1 MSMPKVLLDYSAAV
15 ALLEEAAMDLRE
27 LRPNEVLAAVTHW
40 LQAQGQTPPYCDDGL
55 VERWRIAL
63 QSNTAHDGGQGQGR
77 YSTGSPLELNVSTAS
92 IPFPPPPKDEFTFSD
107 LFAGI
112 GGFRLALQGLG
123 GRCVF
128 ACEWNKSA
136 KVTYFRNFGIV
147 PYGDI
152 KQFTGQEISDDEID
166 NLIPYHDILTA
177 GFPCQPFSLA
187 GMPARNHF
195 GIETGLN
202 GSQGDAFF
210 DLMRI
215 ATVKKPR
222 ALFLENVRNIFS
234 IDHGNTFS
242 TIRHS
247 IEEELGYEFHYAII
261 DSSAMVPQRRK
272 RLYIVALREASNQF
286 EFPEFANR
294 QLPLRSILQDEVP
307 EKYTISDKLWASHIM
322 RSERNRARGTGFTVK
337 VAKVEEPSPT
347 IVARYGKDGKE
358 CLIAQEGRNPRKL
371 TPLECARLQGFPDSF
386 VRADS
391 DTASYRQFGNS
402 VPVPVIER
410 IGQNIIKTLR
420 KQTAVKGIA
429 EMALSTGR
437 EDIDYLRARVLR
449 WGRQNFNHFPW
460 RSVKNPWHALAAE
473 IMLQRTK
480 ADQVLPVFMGFAAK
494 YREPADFVARP
505 TPLFSRLGLPIRDD
519 QFLALNRTITIVGL
533 PNEKAKLL
541 ELPGVG
547 DYVASAFLSLHLE
560 KRAGLID
567 ANTVRVYGRFFGFE
581 TDPETRRKRWLVDL
595 AEEITPIRVFRD
607 YNYAIIDFSR
617 EICTPRKPQHEMCPL
632 RRKCRYLQ
640 NVVDKRR

>member
-1 MSMPKVLLDYSAAV
+1 MQFDYGAV
-15 ALLEEAAMDLRE
+15 VSLLEKAACDTSKV
-27 LRPNEVLAAVTHW
+27 RPGEVKAAVTHW
-40 LQAQGQTPPYCDDGL
+40 LQSQGETPPYCDDGL
-55 VERWRIAL
+55 VEGWRAAL
-63 QSNTAHDGGQGQGR
+63 LPITGQDDQQVHKKPDGR
-77 YSTGSPLELNVSTAS
+77 SPPEICVGAAS
-92 IPFPPPPKDEFTFSD
+92 IPFLPPPRASFTFTD
-107 LFAGI
+107 MFAGI
-112 GGFRLALQGLG
+112 GGFRLALQRLG
-123 GRCVF
+123 GRCVL
-128 ACEWNKSA
+128 ACEWDKLA

-152 KQFTGQEISDDEID
+152 KQFTGREISNDELD
-166 NLIPYHDILTA
+166 RLIPYHDILAA

-187 GMPARNHF
+187 GMPARNHY

-222 ALFLENVRNIFS
+222 ALFLENVRHIFS

-242 TIRHS
+242 TIRQS
-247 IEEELGYEFHYAII
+247 IEQELGYEFHYSMI
-261 DSSAMVPQRRK
+261 DSSTLVPQRRK
-272 RLYIVALREASNQF
+272 RLYIVALREPGSGF
-286 EFPEFANR
+286 EFPEFGSR
-294 QLPLRSILQDEVP
+294 KLPLKSVLQDEVP
-307 EKYTISDKLWASHIM
+307 EKYTISDKLWVSHIV
-322 RSERNRARGTGFTVK
+322 RSERNLARGTGFTVK
-337 VAKVEEPSPT
+337 VARVDEPSPT

-410 IGQNIIKTLR
+410 IGQDIIKTLR
-420 KQTAVKGIA
+420 KQTAVKGVGR
-429 EMALSTGR
+429 MALSTDR
-437 EDIDYLRARVLR
+437 EDIDYFRARVLR
-449 WGRQNFNHFPW
+449 WGRQNFKRFPW
-460 RSVKNPWHALAAE
+460 RSVENPWHALAAE

-480 ADQVLPVFMGFAAK
+480 ADQVLPVFMRFAAK

-505 TPLFSRLGLPIRDD
+505 TPLFSELGLPIRDD
-519 QFLALNRTITIVGL
+519 QFLALNRTTIIVGL

-547 DYVASAFLSLHLE
+547 DYIASAFLSLHLE
-560 KRAGLID
+560 KRAALID

-581 TDPETRRKRWLVDL
+581 TDPETRRKRWLVEL
-595 AEEITPIRVFRD
+595 AEEITPMRVFRD